1 VTRAAVRDAS
11 QSSAY
16 GDGVMRSRWKR
27 PRTAPG
33 RALPARAHLALVA
46 SVAVVALAGCSATLP
61 TIDDEL
67 WQNGASPAASD
78 AASSTPGVPRESHV
92 PVEMLPQPR
101 VDVGYRMPRLGP
113 QEAPGLVARLA
124 AMAAPD
130 FTAVARWATPAGASV
145 LGDAFDARFAELVR
159 GYAAE
164 HGLDWSPGVDIAPG
178 GVGAPCDR
186 HPLTG
191 AAGVS
196 LTVDCAIVGA
206 TGTLLAERLVV
217 IRRDGVVATSVDRST
232 WYTDA
237 ATGEF
242 GDGATLYRPGAEP
255 RVLALLAEGLRSSDL
270 AGVADPFVDL
280 TEEGV
285 HRVLA
290 DTVVVADDF
299 VVQVPLI
306 ATPDGRG
313 RGHVAVLVPTRL
325 VAPFLSPFG
334 VAVQTAVASGA
345 PYSPATAATGADRV
359 DCTLVACVSITFDDG
374 PTRHTGELIGI
385 LRDRRAPATFYLQ
398 GVNVE
403 RRPHVVRELVEE
415 QHQLGNHTWK
425 HPYLTRLPDPEVR
438 AEIELTQ
445 AAIAAA
451 SGVWPTSLRPPYGD
465 VDQRVRDLA
474 ELPLVVWDVDT
485 NDWQE
490 PGSDVVADRA
500 VSWSSRGS
508 IVLMHDTHEQ
518 TVAAVPTIID
528 GLRDRGFTLATV
540 SEQFG
545 GAMPGAGELVS
556 HGPR

>member
-1 VTRAAVRDAS
+1 
-11 QSSAY
+11 
-16 GDGVMRSRWKR
+16 
-27 PRTAPG
+27 
-33 RALPARAHLALVA
+33 
-46 SVAVVALAGCSATLP
+46 
-61 TIDDEL
+61 
-67 WQNGASPAASD
+67 
-78 AASSTPGVPRESHV
+78 
-92 PVEMLPQPR
+92 
-101 VDVGYRMPRLGP
+101 MPRLGP
-113 QEAPGLVARLA
+113 QQAPGLVARLA
-124 AMAAPD
+124 AMAAPG

-159 GYAAE
+159 GYSAE
-164 HGLDWSPGVDIAPG
+164 HGLEWSPGVDIAPG

-186 HPLTG
+186 HPLTDAGG
-191 AAGVS
+191 AS
-196 LTVDCAIVGA
+196 LTVDCAIVAA
-206 TGTLLAERLVV
+206 TGTMLGERIIV
-217 IRRDGVVATSVDRST
+217 IRRDGAVATSIDRST

-237 ATGEF
+237 ATGDF
-242 GDGATLYRPGAEP
+242 GDGASLYRPGTEV
-255 RVLALLAEGLRSSDL
+255 RVLALLAEGLRASDL
-270 AGVADPFVDL
+270 AGTADPFAGF
-280 TEEGV
+280 TAEGV
-285 HRVLA
+285 HRILG
-290 DTVVVADDF
+290 DTVVTAEDF

-306 ATPDGRG
+306 ATPDGHG
-313 RGHVAVLVPTRL
+313 RGNVAVLVPTRL

-334 VAVQTAVASGA
+334 VAVQAAVARAA
-345 PYSPATAATGADRV
+345 PYSPADAATGADRV

-374 PTRHTGELIGI
+374 PTKYTGQLIGM

-403 RRPHVVRELVEE
+403 RRPEVVRELVAE

-438 AEIELTQ
+438 AEVERTQ

-451 SGVWPTSLRPPYGD
+451 SGVWPSSLRPPYGD

-474 ELPLVVWDVDT
+474 GLPLVVWDVDT

-490 PGSDVVADRA
+490 PGPDVVAERA
-500 VSWSSRGS
+500 ISWSSRGS

-540 SEQFG
+540 SDQFG